1 MGIVRIAR
9 SRSGKKNNQN
19 ARIYFKNAFNIL
31 QHIELLHT
39 LALAH
44 IWTVPL
50 PNANIPSDC
59 NMSAERNDVI
69 MCCVLLWLM
78 TKNVNGFT
86 FIAT

>member
-1 MGIVRIAR
+1 MGIVRMAR
-9 SRSGKKNNQN
+9 SRSGKKHNQS

-44 IWTVPL
+44 ISTVPL
-50 PNANIPSDC
+50 LHANIPSDC
-59 NMSAERNDVI
+59 IMSAERNDVTV
-69 MCCVLLWLM
+69 CCVLLWLM

-86 FIAT
+86 FIAA